1 MKLKDYISIYD
12 NEVEPST
19 GKADHDIDSTLIN
32 KQDAED
38 TAGEAMG

>member
-19 GKADHDIDSTLIN
+19 GRGDHLIDCTLIN
-32 KQDAED
+32 KQDEED
-38 TAGEAMG
+38 TSEEAMG